1 MNANTA
7 LNEEH
12 DTTEKTND
20 IEESSVAVNE
30 DTNEKEVTKPEVTKP
45 EITPGTILRKAR
57 EENNLSIGHVADR
70 LCLDIR
76 VIEGLE
82 NDNYE
87 KLPSTIFIRGY
98 LRNYAKL
105 LEIPEESIIES
116 FDSIHKSQE
125 PKTITP
131 TPKIKPQTQA
141 TSLDLWP
148 KLVSILL
155 VITVIVLMVIWQ
167 FYPNEEVENSVTQLN
182 PTLTDPWANENA
194 VSPQNE
200 NNNGTNNAKVTTV
213 VSQDNTLTRTVTE
226 TTSESKA
233 ITEEIEETPPVELD
247 HTLTVHFK
255 RRVWMRIKDS
265 DGKQLYEGI
274 GNKNQVLPV
283 KGTPPYK
290 IKVGNKN
297 IDIEY
302 LSETKNIRQFSRDD
316 GTYIIG
322 KKQE

>member
-1 MNANTA
+1 MNDETKKN
-7 LNEEH
+7 
-12 DTTEKTND
+12 DD
-20 IEESSVAVNE
+20 IEEVSLEISE
-30 DTNEKEVTKPEVTKP
+30 EKEVEKP

-57 EENNLSIGHVADR
+57 EENNLSVGHVADR

-98 LRNYAKL
+98 LRSYAKL
-105 LEIPEESIIES
+105 LEIPEQSIIDS
-116 FDSIHKSQE
+116 FDRIHKSQE

-167 FYPNEEVENSVTQLN
+167 LYPNEEVENSAAQVN
-182 PTLTDPWANENA
+182 PTSTDPWANDNP
-194 VSPQNE
+194 VSRTQNE
-200 NNNGTNNAKVTTV
+200 NHNGTNNAITTIV
-213 VSQDNTLTRTVTE
+213 VSQDNTQTGTVTE
-226 TTSESKA
+226 TTSESQT
-233 ITEEIEETPPVELD
+233 ITEEIEETPAVELD

-255 RRVWMRIKDS
+255 RRVWMRINDS

-302 LSETKNIRQFSRDD
+302 LSETKNIRQFSKDD

-322 KKQE
+322 KKEE

>member
-20 IEESSVAVNE
+20 IEEISVAVNE
-30 DTNEKEVTKPEVTKP
+30 DTNEKEVTKS

-70 LCLDIR
+70 LCLDVR

-98 LRNYAKL
+98 LRSYAKL
-105 LEIPEESIIES
+105 LEIPEESIIDG
-116 FDSIHKSQE
+116 FDRIHKSQE
-125 PKTITP
+125 PKTIIP
-131 TPKIKPQTQA
+131 TPKIKPKTQV

-155 VITVIVLMVIWQ
+155 VITVIILMVIWQ
-167 FYPNEEVENSVTQLN
+167 FYPNTTEDTENSVAQIN
-182 PTLTDPWANENA
+182 PATTDLWANDNA
-194 VSPQNE
+194 VSRTQNE
-200 NNNGTNNAKVTTV
+200 NHNGTNNATAMTV
-213 VSQDNTLTRTVTE
+213 VSQNNTQTVTE
-226 TTSESKA
+226 TTSESQT

-255 RRVWMRIKDS
+255 RRVWMRINDS

>member
-1 MNANTA
+1 MNDETKKS
-7 LNEEH
+7 E
-12 DTTEKTND
+12 D
-20 IEESSVAVNE
+20 IEEASVAINE
-30 DTNEKEVTKPEVTKP
+30 EVTKPEVTKP
-45 EITPGTILRKAR
+45 EISPGSILRQAR
-57 EENNLSIGHVADR
+57 EENNLSVGHVGDR

-98 LRNYAKL
+98 LRSYAKL
-105 LEIPEESIIES
+105 LEIPEEPIIDG
-116 FDSIHKSQE
+116 FDRIHKLQE
-125 PKTITP
+125 PKTIIP

-167 FYPNEEVENSVTQLN
+167 FYPNEEEEIPVAEL
-182 PTLTDPWANENA
+182 PTHTNPWANENA
-194 VSPQNE
+194 VSPNE
-200 NNNGTNNAKVTTV
+200 NNNGTNNATATTV
-213 VSQDNTLTRTVTE
+213 VSKDNTQTGTVIE
-226 TTSESKA
+226 TTSESQEV
-233 ITEEIEETPPVELD
+233 TEAIEETPPVELD

-255 RRVWMRIKDS
+255 RRVWMRINDS

-290 IKVGNKN
+290 IKVGNRN

-302 LSETKNIRQFSRDD
+302 LSETKNIREFSKDD

-322 KKQE
+322 SKQEE

>member
-20 IEESSVAVNE
+20 IEEISVAVNE
-30 DTNEKEVTKPEVTKP
+30 DTNEKEVTKS

-57 EENNLSIGHVADR
+57 EENNLSVGHVADR
-70 LCLDIR
+70 LCLDVK

-98 LRNYAKL
+98 LRSYAKL
-105 LEIPEESIIES
+105 LEIPEESIMDG
-116 FDSIHKSQE
+116 FDRIHKSQE
-125 PKTITP
+125 PKTIIP
-131 TPKIKPQTQA
+131 TPKIKSKTQA

-182 PTLTDPWANENA
+182 PTHTDPWTNQNA
-194 VSPQNE
+194 VSPTQNE
-200 NNNGTNNAKVTTV
+200 NHNGTNNATATTA
-213 VSQDNTLTRTVTE
+213 VSQDNTQIGTVTE
-226 TTSESKA
+226 TTSESQA
-233 ITEEIEETPPVELD
+233 VTEEIEQTPPVELD

-274 GNKNQVLPV
+274 GNKDQVLPV

-302 LSETKNIRQFSRDD
+302 LSETKNIRQFSRND

>member
-1 MNANTA
+1 MNDNTA

-12 DTTEKTND
+12 DTTEKTTND
-20 IEESSVAVNE
+20 IEDISVAVNE
-30 DTNEKEVTKPEVTKP
+30 EVIEKPEV
-45 EITPGTILRKAR
+45 TPGTILRKAR
-57 EENNLSIGHVADR
+57 EENNLSVGHVADR

-76 VIEGLE
+76 VVEGLE
-82 NDNYE
+82 TDNYE

-105 LEIPEESIIES
+105 LEIPEQSIIDG
-116 FDSIHKSQE
+116 FDRIHKSQQ

-131 TPKIKPQTQA
+131 TPNIKPQTQA

-148 KLVSILL
+148 KLISILL

-167 FYPNEEVENSVTQLN
+167 FYPNEEVENSVDQLN
-182 PTLTDPWANENA
+182 PTSTDPWANDNL
-194 VSPQNE
+194 VSSTQN
-200 NNNGTNNAKVTTV
+200 NNHNGTNNATTV
-213 VSQDNTLTRTVTE
+213 VSQDNTQTVTE
-226 TTSESKA
+226 TTSEESQT
-233 ITEEIEETPPVELD
+233 ITEEIVETPPVELD
-247 HTLTVHFK
+247 HTLTIHFK

-302 LSETKNIRQFSRDD
+302 LNETKNIRQFSKND

-322 KKQE
+322 KTEE

>member
-1 MNANTA
+1 MNAKTA

-20 IEESSVAVNE
+20 IEEISVAVNE
-30 DTNEKEVTKPEVTKP
+30 DTNEKEVTKS

-70 LCLDIR
+70 LCLDVR

-98 LRNYAKL
+98 LRSYARL
-105 LEIPEESIIES
+105 LEIPEESIIDG
-116 FDSIHKSQE
+116 FDRIHKSQE

-182 PTLTDPWANENA
+182 PTHTDPWANENA
-194 VSPQNE
+194 VSPTQNE
-200 NNNGTNNAKVTTV
+200 NNNGTNNATVTTV
-213 VSQDNTLTRTVTE
+213 ISQDNILTRTVTE
-226 TTSESKA
+226 TTSESQT
-233 ITEEIEETPPVELD
+233 ITEEIEETPSVELD

-322 KKQE
+322 KTEE

>member
-7 LNEEH
+7 LNEEEH
-12 DTTEKTND
+12 NDTKKSD
-20 IEESSVAVNE
+20 DDHAAVNE
-30 DTNEKEVTKPEVTKP
+30 EVTKEKEATKP
-45 EITPGTILRKAR
+45 EISPGTILSQAR
-57 EENNLSIGHVADR
+57 EDNNLSIGHVADR

-105 LEIPEESIIES
+105 LEVPEEPIIEG
-116 FDSIHKSQE
+116 FDRINKSQK
-125 PKTITP
+125 PKTIIA
-131 TPKIKPQTQA
+131 TPKITPQKQT

-155 VITVIVLMVIWQ
+155 VISLIVLMVVWQ
-167 FYPNEEVENSVTQLN
+167 FYSNTAEETENSVAQVD
-182 PTLTDPWANENA
+182 PTTTEPWANQNVGTPVPTEN
-194 VSPQNE
+194 NI
-200 NNNGTNNAKVTTV
+200 NNGTNNAIATQI
-213 VSQDNTLTRTVTE
+213 VSQDTTQTGTVTE
-226 TTSESKA
+226 TRSNSQT
-233 ITEEIEETPPVELD
+233 ITKEIEETPPVELD

-274 GNKNQVLPV
+274 GNKDQVLPV

-290 IKVGNKN
+290 IKVGNN
-297 IDIEY
+297 RIDIEY
-302 LSETKNIRQFSRDD
+302 LSETKNIRQFSRND
-316 GTYIIG
+316 GYYIIG
-322 KKQE
+322 KKEE

>member
-1 MNANTA
+1 MNDETKKS
-7 LNEEH
+7 
-12 DTTEKTND
+12 DD
-20 IEESSVAVNE
+20 IEEVSVE
-30 DTNEKEVTKPEVTKP
+30 ETTEEKEAPKP
-45 EITPGTILRKAR
+45 EISPGAILRKAR
-57 EENNLSIGHVADR
+57 EDNNLSVGHVADR

-82 NDNYE
+82 NDNYD

-98 LRNYAKL
+98 LRSYAKL
-105 LEIPEESIIES
+105 LEIPEKSIADG
-116 FDSIHKSQE
+116 FDHINKSQQL
-125 PKTITP
+125 KTIIP
-131 TPKIKPQTQA
+131 TPKIKHQKQA

-167 FYPNEEVENSVTQLN
+167 FYPNEEEETSVAQLN
-182 PTLTDPWANENA
+182 PTHTDPWANDNA
-194 VSPQNE
+194 VSPQNDH
-200 NNNGTNNAKVTTV
+200 NGINNATTTV
-213 VSQDNTLTRTVTE
+213 VSQNTTQTGTVTE
-226 TTSESKA
+226 TTSEESQT
-233 ITEEIEETPPVELD
+233 ITEEVEETPAVELD

-255 RRVWMRIKDS
+255 RRVWLRIQDS

-290 IKVGNKN
+290 IKVGNRN

-302 LSETKNIRQFSRDD
+302 LSETKNIRQFSKDD

-322 KKQE
+322 TKEE